1 LACGE
6 RTLGAIAKR
15 SEKSAGAAKASFF
28 IIVKLLKILN
38 YKATKQL
45 GCHKMPLLPK
55 KHNLCS

>member
-1 LACGE
+1 
-6 RTLGAIAKR
+6 LGAIAKR